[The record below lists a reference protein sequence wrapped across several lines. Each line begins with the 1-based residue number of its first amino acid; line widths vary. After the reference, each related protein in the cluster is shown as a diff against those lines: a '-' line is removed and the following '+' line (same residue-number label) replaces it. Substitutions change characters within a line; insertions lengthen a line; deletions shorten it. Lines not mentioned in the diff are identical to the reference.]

1 MNSKEKSKSGNGVPS
16 HLILGGF
23 LRKIKDYKQETLW
36 YKWRFF
42 LTGIYLIS
50 FFMFML
56 HAFFNESGVG
66 KTEKVIGILVFV
78 LLALLFIYL
87 EWKNRQPFQF
97 RTRR

>member
-1 MNSKEKSKSGNGVPS
+1 MDSKEKTKSGNSVPS

-23 LRKIKDYKQETLW
+23 LRKMKDYKKETPW
-36 YKWRFF
+36 YKWRFSF
-42 LTGIYLIS
+42 GGIYLIS
-50 FFMFML
+50 FFMFIVY
-56 HAFFNESGVG
+56 AFFNESGLG
-66 KTEKVIGILVFV
+66 IKVIGILIFV